1 MGVLGEG
8 RGGGVPSIPNFLTEK
23 GAPGGGGGAYHGWIQ
38 DPAVPTTRPWGPAGA
53 RGDLEGEI
61 PRRGRGEAA
70 VTPPDTTR
78 SRRRCCCCRRHYS
91 SFAASN
97 QNGGCASERRF
108 YSGAGG
114 RARRG
119 LLLAES
125 AAAGWAWRLSIGC
138 EWGGGVASRVEGGA
152 EREVGGAYAGGGVA
166 WWGFSI
172 PYWGL

>member
-1 MGVLGEG
+1 MKANRAEESERFFLFIENTGPAGLQVSAQRGSGLCPALRSHCWAPG
-8 RGGGVPSIPNFLTEK
+8 RGGE
-23 GAPGGGGGAYHGWIQ
+23 
-38 DPAVPTTRPWGPAGA
+38 
-53 RGDLEGEI
+53 
-61 PRRGRGEAA
+61 
-70 VTPPDTTR
+70 
-78 SRRRCCCCRRHYS
+78 
-91 SFAASN
+91 
-97 QNGGCASERRF
+97 
-108 YSGAGG
+108 SGADG

-152 EREVGGAYAGGGVA
+152 EREVGGAYPGGGVA